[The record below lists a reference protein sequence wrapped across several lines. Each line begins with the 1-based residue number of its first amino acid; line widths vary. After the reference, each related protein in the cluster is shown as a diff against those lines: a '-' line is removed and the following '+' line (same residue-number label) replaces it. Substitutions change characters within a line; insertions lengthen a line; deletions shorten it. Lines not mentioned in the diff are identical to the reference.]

1 MKTLYA
7 AVCLAGL
14 SLGGCCLTVG
24 GCNAPL
30 ATATTNWDGLG
41 DPSTE
46 DMPQPPKQ
54 PVSTRARAAKPDR
67 LNAGGSREAD
77 DGQQPSDD
85 DALKRKLI
93 ICQGCAVPGN

>member
-7 AVCLAGL
+7 VVCLAGL

-24 GCNAPL
+24 GCNAPV
-30 ATATTNWDGLG
+30 ATAATNWDGLG

-46 DMPQPPKQ
+46 DVPRAPK
-54 PVSTRARAAKPDR
+54 PLVLTRPRAAKPDR
-67 LNAGGSREAD
+67 SNAGGSRQAD
-77 DGQQPSDD
+77 DVSQPSDD